1 MIHLKT
7 YDITFYQDTIK
18 VILSIDIFGA
28 CGYQKEPVYYLAER
42 IAWKKERNVLKNGN
56 EGIA

>member
-7 YDITFYQDTIK
+7 YDFTFYQDTIT

-28 CGYQKEPVYYLAER
+28 CGYQKEPVYYLAKR
-42 IAWKKERNVLKNGN
+42 IEWKKERNVLKNGN